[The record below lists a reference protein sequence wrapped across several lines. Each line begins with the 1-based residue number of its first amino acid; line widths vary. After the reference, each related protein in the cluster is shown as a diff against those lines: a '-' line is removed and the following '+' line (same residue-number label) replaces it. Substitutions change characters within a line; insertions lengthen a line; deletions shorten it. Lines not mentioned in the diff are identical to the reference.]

1 LQTCPPGEVSFCTIV
16 HANALLLPDDIG
28 VHLMYLEIRRRW
40 NFLDLHFVK
49 RLEMNLGREV
59 QMYAKERALEQAN
72 LFVTMVL
79 VLLLMAGIIVVGLTA
94 ALSYEGASSS
104 DVSHAPSTANF
115 SPEVFSTYV
124 SSDVEVFSAI

>member
-1 LQTCPPGEVSFCTIV
+1 
-16 HANALLLPDDIG
+16 
-28 VHLMYLEIRRRW
+28 
-40 NFLDLHFVK
+40 
-49 RLEMNLGREV
+49 
-59 QMYAKERALEQAN
+59 MYAKERALEQAN